1 MDKVK
6 PNLEGG
12 ATRLVVPTYM
22 EIDSIEDLNDNKGK
36 LDATITS
43 IDSAAG
49 IMSQTETAIEEY
61 NLENDLMSSIS
72 DGMASALKASIL

>member
-1 MDKVK
+1 
-6 PNLEGG
+6 
-12 ATRLVVPTYM
+12 M